1 MKQNILIIELSH
13 ENRALIKN
21 CIGYEH
27 VFYETETTVIA
38 EKILNE
44 KEISII
50 IINKDSQPL
59 DAIKFTQLLK
69 NNEKFFNIPVICFSN
84 QYTNTLNYLS
94 YIENE
99 IEDLIQ
105 IPDNLN
111 LLKIRVINCIKKA
124 SKLHLQQKKLNKLEN
139 SNISERYQE
148 QVLLTKKISLNIANE
163 LKDFFNS
170 IINFN
175 KLIISSSNV
184 SKIHEY
190 TEHSL
195 KCANLAYKTLRSMID
210 NSFFTKGEFENHNI
224 NNIIDHAI
232 QTTNTKYK
240 YTKLCNINIIKNF
253 TTENLFAKV
262 DQNSFEKSIQNILE
276 NAFDAINERH
286 DLHFKGIIKVTSIK
300 NKNIININIED
311 NGIGMHENLLEKIMD
326 PFFSTK
332 KNAQGMGL
340 TFAHEV
346 ITKMHSGTI
355 HLESKINVGTIV
367 QISIPQNNQ

>member
-1 MKQNILIIELSH
+1 MTQNILIIELSQ

-21 CIGYEH
+21 CIGYNNNFFE
-27 VFYETETTVIA
+27 VDTTVMA
-38 EKILNE
+38 ENTLNNNKIN
-44 KEISII
+44 II
-50 IINKDSQPL
+50 IINKNSHPL

-69 NNEKFFNIPVICFSN
+69 NNDKFFNIPVICFSN
-84 QYTNTLNYLS
+84 QYTNTLNYLN

-111 LLKIRVINCIKKA
+111 LLKTRVINCTKKA
-124 SKLHLQQKKLNKLEN
+124 SKISLQQKKLDKLEN

-175 KLIISSSNV
+175 KLIIATSNI

-195 KCANLAYKTLRSMID
+195 KCANLAYKTLCSMID
-210 NSFFTKGEFENHNI
+210 NSFFIKGELENHNI

-232 QTTNTKYK
+232 QTTVTKYK
-240 YTKLCNINIIKNF
+240 YSKLCNIIIIKNF
-253 TTENLFAKV
+253 TTENLVIKV
-262 DQNSFEKSIQNILE
+262 DQNSIEKSIQNILE

-286 DLHFKGIIKVTSIK
+286 DIHFKGIIKVTSIK
-300 NKNIININIED
+300 NNNTININIED
-311 NGIGMHENLLEKIMD
+311 NGIGMPENLIRKIID
-326 PFFSTK
+326 PFFTTK
-332 KNAQGMGL
+332 KDAQGMGL
-340 TFAHEV
+340 TFANEIISKTHA
-346 ITKMHSGTI
+346 GTI
-355 HLESKINVGTIV
+355 KFESKINVGTIV
-367 QISIPQNNQ
+367 KITIPQKHQ